1 MAWIEVHQALR
12 DHPKLG
18 RLARRLSISKPQAV
32 GHLVFLWF
40 WSTDYASD
48 GDLSPFDAQEIAEA
62 AGWDGDADIFVSG
75 LIYAGFVDQNNAGG
89 PGQIHDWQE
98 YGGKLADRRKAN
110 AERQRKH
117 REQAQNAPVTP
128 PPAPKHPTPDV
139 TESLRNADVTRTSPS
154 RNGAT
159 VQNSTVPNQF
169 ANAHTTRAR
178 ESDQI
183 PDLDSEFEKFIA
195 LYPPEGHGSIEKAR
209 QAYKAVRAN
218 GMGADAIVSGLARW
232 IECDRWKRGYV
243 LSAADWLTG
252 GNYGR
257 PVPREPVERKK
268 KDNKPEPFTPFQ
280 YTGRN
285 DT

>member
-48 GDLSPFDAQEIAEA
+48 GDLSPFEAQEIAEA

-139 TESLRNADVTRTSPS
+139 TESLRHADVTRTSPS

-159 VQNSTVPNQF
+159 VQYSTVPNQF
-169 ANAHTTRAR
+169 ANAHATDARAR
-178 ESDQI
+178 EDL
-183 PDLDSEFEKFIA
+183 PDFSEEFEKFA
-195 LYPPEGHGSIEKAR
+195 KLYPPDGITQREKAR
-209 QAYKAVRAN
+209 AAYAEQRAN
-218 GMGADAIVSGLARW
+218 GVTADTILSGLAKW
-232 IECDRWKRGYV
+232 NDCGRWKRGYV
-243 LSAADWLTG
+243 LNAAEWLSTG
-252 GNYGR
+252 AYAK
-257 PVPREPVERKK
+257 PVPRDPKNSASKEPANLRPHPMFRE
-268 KDNKPEPFTPFQ
+268 E
-280 YTGRN
+280 G
-285 DT
+285 

>member
-62 AGWDGDADIFVSG
+62 AGWDDDADVFVSG
-75 LIYAGFVDQNNAGG
+75 LIYAGFVDQNNDGE

-159 VQNSTVPNQF
+159 VQYSTVPNQF
-169 ANAHTTRAR
+169 ANAHATGARAC
-178 ESDQI
+178 EDL
-183 PDLDSEFEKFIA
+183 PDFADEFEKFA
-195 LYPPEGHGSIEKAR
+195 KQYPPEGISNRTAAHGAYAGLRAAGVTAEKI
-209 QAYKAVRAN
+209 
-218 GMGADAIVSGLARW
+218 MTGLAKWQKCGRW
-232 IECDRWKRGYV
+232 ERGYV
-243 LSAADWLTG
+243 LNAAEWLTSGAYAEPPPRDPKRSGAKDSTNPRPHPMFREG
-252 GNYGR
+252 G
-257 PVPREPVERKK
+257 
-268 KDNKPEPFTPFQ
+268 
-280 YTGRN
+280 
-285 DT
+285 